1 MNVCLYW
8 QEKQNAWADETA
20 AALKKARDLTYSLQG
35 DTMCLEGRL
44 PKNALPAVCTALA
57 QGFIRC
63 EQPRLI
69 LALVEK
75 QLPQLSEDE
84 RSFLAEFATALA
96 RQNGMHADNDIY
108 VRKLSYRL
116 SLCLEEGTLHLGGF
130 SAFRVQDFKHRW
142 QGCIQRVVS
151 LAVLRYDWAQ
161 QLDAWRVQVDRQQ
174 SKCELVRVQKNR
186 KGQFVMEVKGYQ
198 GSAPEWPNEQMAE
211 ERLLNIL
218 LAWAPERI
226 EILMGRD
233 RQESW
238 VYEIIEQVFGQRV
251 LIRWCQH

>member
-8 QEKQNAWADETA
+8 QKKQNAWADETA
-20 AALKKARDLTYSLQG
+20 DAMKKALDLTYSLHG
-35 DTMCLEGRL
+35 DTMCLAGRL
-44 PKNALPAVCTALA
+44 PKAALPAFCGALA
-57 QGFIRC
+57 KGFIRC

-69 LALVEK
+69 LAQVDR
-75 QLPQLSEDE
+75 QLPQLSADE
-84 RSFLAEFATALA
+84 REFVGEFAAALA
-96 RQNGMHADNDIY
+96 KQSGMHADNGVY
-108 VRKLSYRL
+108 VRKLSHRL

-130 SAFRVQDFKHRW
+130 SAFRVQDIKHRW
-142 QGCIQRVVS
+142 QGCIRRVVS

-174 SKCELVRVQKNR
+174 SKCALVRVQKNL

-226 EILMGRD
+226 EILMGHD

-251 LIRWCQH
+251 LIRWCEH